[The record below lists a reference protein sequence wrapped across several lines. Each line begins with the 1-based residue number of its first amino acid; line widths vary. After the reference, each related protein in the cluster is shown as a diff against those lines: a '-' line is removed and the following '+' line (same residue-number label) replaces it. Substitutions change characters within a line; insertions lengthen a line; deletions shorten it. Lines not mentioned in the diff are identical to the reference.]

1 MERKYGML
9 EIRVR
14 DNGAGI
20 SLADQKTKLFK
31 SFEMLRA
38 GKQSGG
44 GSGLGLAICRE
55 IAKLQ
60 NGSVGCDSEEG
71 KGATFWLKVE
81 VNSSN
86 NESRSEGKPND
97 VVVRAI

>member
-1 MERKYGML
+1 M
-9 EIRVR
+9 R

-20 SLADQKTKLFK
+20 SLADQKMKLFK

-55 IAKLQ
+55 MAKLH
-60 NGSVGCDSEEG
+60 NGSFGCDSEEG
-71 KGATFWLKVE
+71 KGVTFWLKVK
-81 VNSSN
+81 VNSIN
-86 NESRSEGKPND
+86 NVSRGGGKD
-97 VVVRAI
+97 SDVVRANDRNEE